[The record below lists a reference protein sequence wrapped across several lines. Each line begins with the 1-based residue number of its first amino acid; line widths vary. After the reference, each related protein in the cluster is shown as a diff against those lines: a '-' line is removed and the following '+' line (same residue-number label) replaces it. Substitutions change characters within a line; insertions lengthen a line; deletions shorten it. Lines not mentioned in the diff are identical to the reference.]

1 MTEYAEVLKRFFY
14 HLLEQM
20 LFIIIALFILMGI
33 YTPLRNIIRQ
43 LNKSQDTIRIK
54 VPKGNFSTMNLL
66 IEEDELIIKKTM
78 DGTYDVEVKKNNRKK

>member
-43 LNKSQDTIRIK
+43 LNKSQDTIRINRDFAS
-54 VPKGNFSTMNLL
+54 NFQ
-66 IEEDELIIKKTM
+66 
-78 DGTYDVEVKKNNRKK
+78 